1 MTDHRPRPGLRPT
14 IVVVALL
21 AVAACSSGGPPATS
35 APSSPDAG
43 SQPPDSVVTSP
54 PDSGGD
60 VQLPGG
66 AKPIVPKPGQLDVH
80 PVAADSLAARVD
92 GSTVIVTA
100 TWTSGVEPCSV
111 LDSILVQKGDGTM
124 TITLREGRG
133 PEEVACIAIAEL
145 HSTVFEV
152 RDVAAGT
159 WTIVDSGGRATP
171 VQVTVG

>member
-1 MTDHRPRPGLRPT
+1 MQDHRPRLARRPIIGF
-14 IVVVALL
+14 IVMLV
-21 AVAACSSGGPPATS
+21 VAACSSGSGPATS
-35 APSSPDAG
+35 GPSSPDA
-43 SQPPDSVVTSP
+43 SLPPDGVVTSS
-54 PDSGGD
+54 PDGGGA
-60 VQLPGG
+60 VLPGG

-100 TWTSGVEPCSV
+100 TWTSGVEPCNV
-111 LDSILVQKGDGTM
+111 LDSILVQKGAGTM
-124 TITLREGRG
+124 TITLREGHG